1 MIRDLIDDLILKN
14 GETRRMD
21 CPACGGKN
29 TFTVTKNSGSVLWN
43 CYKASC
49 NIKGATGTAFSRE
62 EFARRM
68 EPEKSVER
76 FTIPDSFTLNFPD
89 RMIKYMTTNHVLDA
103 WKDNRVEMYHD
114 VVQNRAVFIIK
125 SSGQTIDAVG
135 RALSRGIKW
144 HRYGK
149 SKQPFVV
156 KTDTSHAIVVE
167 DAASAA
173 AVSEYGTGIALLG
186 THLTDEAL
194 DVITGY
200 RSVTV
205 ALDRDAINKALHLT
219 KRIKQF
225 TTATMKILKDDPK
238 VYPRGVIE

>member
-1 MIRDLIDDLILKN
+1 
-14 GETRRMD
+14 
-21 CPACGGKN
+21 
-29 TFTVTKNSGSVLWN
+29 
-43 CYKASC
+43 
-49 NIKGATGTAFSRE
+49 
-62 EFARRM
+62 M
-68 EPEKSVER
+68 EPEKKTEH
-76 FTIPDSFTLNFPD
+76 FDIPDSFTLNFPD

-103 WKDNRVEMYHD
+103 WKDNRVELYHD
-114 VVQNRAVFIIK
+114 VVQNRAVFMVK

-135 RALSRGIKW
+135 RALGKGIKW

-149 SKQPFVV
+149 SKQPFIV
-156 KTDTSHAIVVE
+156 KTDVSHAIVVE

-173 AVSEYGTGIALLG
+173 AVSQYATGIALLG

-194 DVITGY
+194 ELIAGY

-205 ALDRDAINKALHLT
+205 ALDRDAANKALHLT

-225 TTATMKILKDDPK
+225 TTATMKLLKEDPK

>member
-1 MIRDLIDDLILKN
+1 
-14 GETRRMD
+14 
-21 CPACGGKN
+21 
-29 TFTVTKNSGSVLWN
+29 
-43 CYKASC
+43 
-49 NIKGATGTAFSRE
+49 
-62 EFARRM
+62 
-68 EPEKSVER
+68 
-76 FTIPDSFTLNFPD
+76 
-89 RMIKYMTTNHVLDA
+89 MIKYMATNNVLDA
-103 WKDNRVEMYHD
+103 WKDNRVELYHD
-114 VVQNRAVFIIK
+114 VVQNRAVFMIK

-135 RALSRGIKW
+135 RALARGIKW

-156 KTDTSHAIVVE
+156 KTDIDHAIIVE

-173 AVSEYGTGIALLG
+173 AVSKYGTGIALLG

-194 DVITGY
+194 EVIATY

-205 ALDRDAINKALHLT
+205 ALDRDATNKALHLT

>member
-1 MIRDLIDDLILKN
+1 MIKDLIDDLILKN
-14 GETRRMD
+14 GETKRMN
-21 CPACGGKN
+21 CPACGGIN
-29 TFTVTKNSGSVLWN
+29 TFTVTKNSGSFLWN

-49 NIKGATGTAFSRE
+49 NIKGVTGAPFSRE

-68 EPEKSVER
+68 EPEKKVDR
-76 FTIPDSFTLNFPD
+76 FDIPDSFTLNFPD
-89 RMIKYMTTNHVLDA
+89 RMIKYMETNNVLDA
-103 WKDNRVEMYHD
+103 WKDNRVELYHD
-114 VVQNRAVFIIK
+114 VVQNRAVFMIK
-125 SSGQTIDAVG
+125 SSGKTIDAVG
-135 RALSRGIKW
+135 RALARGIKW

-156 KTDTSHAIVVE
+156 KTDLDHAIIVE

-173 AVSEYGTGIALLG
+173 AVSKYGTGIALLG

-194 DVITGY
+194 EIIATY

-205 ALDRDAINKALHLT
+205 ALDRDATNKALHLT